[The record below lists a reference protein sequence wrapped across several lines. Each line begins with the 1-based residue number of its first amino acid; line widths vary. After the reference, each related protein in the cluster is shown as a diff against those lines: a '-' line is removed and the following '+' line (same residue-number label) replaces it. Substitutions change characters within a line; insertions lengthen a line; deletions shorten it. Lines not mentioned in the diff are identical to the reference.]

1 MKQMLETILH
11 LFRAWTWQMAWRDS
25 RRSRR
30 RLLLYAASIVLGVAA
45 LTAIASSGRQMQRA
59 IDEQSKALLGADLV
73 VSARDAGL
81 TPAQESFL
89 KTLGGEQ
96 AREISFASMVYFP
109 KSEGTRLVQVRALA
123 GGFPFYGELET
134 SPSSAVDALRN
145 GTGALV
151 EQNLM
156 DVFGAKV
163 GDDVKVGDITL
174 PIAGVLSR
182 VPGETMGFATIAPR
196 VYVPFNSLANSG
208 LLSEGTLARYKVYF
222 KFDYNFDVE
231 TFADARRPE
240 FRRLQLSYDTV
251 QERQRDLGRALEN
264 MMRFL
269 NLIGFVALLL
279 GGVGVA
285 SGIHVHM
292 KQKLATIATLRCLG
306 TSVGQS
312 FAVYLAQAA
321 ALGMIGAVAG
331 AVIGTVVQ
339 YFIPSL
345 LADFIPFAIE
355 PAVSWKG
362 LWSGIWMGFLIC
374 ILFALLPLIPVRKI
388 PPLAALRS
396 AFSDDNGMRRDPL
409 LWLGYAVVIAGLVA
423 FGILQSRRW
432 QHGVGYAVGI
442 VGAFAMLAFVAWM
455 ISFVM
460 RKVVS
465 SSWPF
470 VIRQGLSNLYR
481 PNNRTV
487 LLMVSLGMG
496 TFLVLTLYL
505 VQMNLLGELLR
516 PKSDKDGNAVLFD
529 IQPDQ
534 REGVRA
540 ILKSQELPVIE
551 DVPMVSMRLK
561 SIKGRTVEEIRKDPR
576 SGIRGWA
583 LAREYRSTY
592 RGELAPTE
600 KLLSGT
606 WHERVDSADES
617 IPVSLERGI
626 AENLKVGLGD
636 EIVFDIQ
643 GVPVV
648 THVASL
654 REVDWRRLSPNFFV
668 VFPRGSIEDAPA
680 MHMMLTRVETSEQS
694 ARLQREVVRQFPN
707 VSAADLSLI
716 LQTVSSVL
724 DKISFVVRFMALF
737 TVGTGLIVLGGT
749 IVSGRYQRLRESIL
763 LRTLGASRK
772 QVLQVLMVEY
782 VLLGALAALTGIVF
796 AVGANWALASVVFD
810 LKPRIYPMPM
820 LITIASVSSLT
831 LIFGLLGN
839 RTLLNRPPLEV
850 LRAEV

>member
-1 MKQMLETILH
+1 MKQLFDTIAQL
-11 LFRAWTWQMAWRDS
+11 LRPWTWLMAWRDS

-45 LTAIASSGRQMQRA
+45 LTAISSSGRQMQQA

-81 TPAQESFL
+81 TLEQEKFL
-89 KTLGGEQ
+89 NSLGGEQ
-96 AREISFASMVYFP
+96 AREVSFASMVYFP
-109 KSEGTRLVQVRALA
+109 KTEGTRLVQVRALA
-123 GGFPFYGELET
+123 GNFPFYGELET
-134 SPSSAVDALRN
+134 APADAIEALRS
-145 GTGALV
+145 GKGAIV

-156 DVFGAKV
+156 DVFGAAI
-163 GDDVKVGDITL
+163 GDPVKVGNITL
-174 PIAGVLSR
+174 PIVGVLSR

-196 VYVPFNSLANSG
+196 VYIPFGSLENSG
-208 LLSEGTLARYKVYF
+208 LLGEGALARFKVYF
-222 KFDYNFDVE
+222 KFPAGMDVE
-231 TFADARRPE
+231 AFADAKRSQ
-240 FRRLQLSYDTV
+240 FRGLQLRYDTV
-251 QERQRDLGRALEN
+251 AERQRDLGRALEN

-285 SGIHVHM
+285 SGVHVHM

-306 TSVGQS
+306 CPVGQS
-312 FAVYLAQAA
+312 FAIYFAQAA
-321 ALGMIGAVAG
+321 ALGCIGAVAG
-331 AVIGTVVQ
+331 AGIGAMVQ
-339 YFIPSL
+339 YFVPSV
-345 LADFIPFAIE
+345 LADFIPFTIQ

-362 LWSGIWMGFLIC
+362 LWSGIGIGFLIC
-374 ILFALLPLIPVRKI
+374 ILFALLPLIPVRRI
-388 PPLAALRS
+388 APLAALRS
-396 AFSDDNGMRRDPL
+396 AFAEQGGSRRDPL
-409 LWLGYAVVIAGLVA
+409 LWLAYALVFAGLVT

-442 VGAFAMLAFVAWM
+442 AAAFALLAAVAW
-455 ISFVM
+455 FVSRLM
-460 RKVVS
+460 RRIVS
-465 SSWPF
+465 GSWPF
-470 VIRQGLSNLYR
+470 VVRQGLSNLYR

-516 PKSDKDGNAVLFD
+516 PKNDRDGNAVLFD

-534 REGVRA
+534 REGVLNV
-540 ILKSQELPVIE
+540 LKSQQLPVIE
-551 DVPMVSMRLK
+551 DVPMISMRLK
-561 SIKGRTVEEIRKDPR
+561 TIKGRTIEEIRKDPR

-592 RGELAPTE
+592 RSELAPTE
-600 KLLSGT
+600 KLLAGT
-606 WHERVDSADES
+606 WHARVEDSTNA

-626 AENLKVGLGD
+626 ADNLKVGLGD

-643 GVPVV
+643 GVPVK
-648 THVASL
+648 TKVASV
-654 REVDWRRLSPNFFV
+654 REVDWRRLAPNFFV
-668 VFPRGSIEDAPA
+668 VFPKGAIDDAPA
-680 MHMMLTRVETSEQS
+680 MHMMLTRVQTSEQS

-763 LRTLGASRK
+763 LRTIGASRK
-772 QVLQVLMVEY
+772 QVLQILMVEY
-782 VLLGALAALTGIVF
+782 VLLGVLAAGTGIIFSV
-796 AVGANWALASVVFD
+796 AANWALASFVFN
-810 LKPRIYPMPM
+810 LKPRFYPVPM
-820 LITIASVSSLT
+820 LVAVGTVSLLT

-839 RTLLNRPPLEV
+839 RTVLNRPPLEV
-850 LRAEV
+850 LRAES